1 MVLILGACPYGRRNR
16 HGSPLVLRHTLRW
29 DVLFLIAQMLNTADD
44 ELFDP
49 FGNAEALMKP
59 GGRLRF
65 FGDVRLGC

>member
-1 MVLILGACPYGRRNR
+1 M
-16 HGSPLVLRHTLRW
+16 LRYTLRW
-29 DVLFLIAQMLNTADD
+29 DMLFLIAQMLNTADD

-65 FGDVRLGC
+65 FRGRETWMLGLS